1 MKSVRGKP
9 VEMKPVITNKSNL
22 IVEMA
27 EDLVAVREEVRRWGQ
42 YLTDLKD
49 EVQALGRSAARTAV
63 LQCVEALGKDLT
75 SLLKALEA
83 LEKRMD
89 SEEASGLLVM
99 ETEYAPP
106 QEKVYLS
113 QGKGDRQ

>member
-27 EDLVAVREEVRRWGQ
+27 EDLIPVRAEVERWAQ
-42 YLTDLKD
+42 YLIDLAD
-49 EVQALGRSAARTAV
+49 EVQALRKSAAQTAV

-75 SLLKALEA
+75 PLLKALEA

-113 QGKGDRQ
+113 QGKGDRR